1 MMDAVLGGTMGVLKQ
16 EVTTVTEM
24 IDKLK
29 GRALPE
35 NSLARNLGSETN
47 SKNESYGCRHCQEKF
62 STLLSL
68 QQHIVCDHTE
78 ELRTELNQYQS
89 KRQRP
94 MDDGS
99 AIHPKK
105 RKILEAVKASQECTQ
120 EGGKVKNL
128 ENGFRSNDDDDDD
141 DEDDRLVIST
151 SPPLPENNSND
162 SSTVDEFTSYT
173 HKKLKRKDYFET
185 KGEGKKEEANLRKE
199 YEKII
204 NRAKKEIDQENNE
217 IREKLKKSKLLY
229 ATSKFP
235 GHVQTDAPPEQ
246 INTTQP
252 GHMFGGTYN
261 MPPQENRVPYPPMPA
276 NPGSQQPMYPAIN
289 MNMYGN
295 FAMPMNF
302 PHHPMMFM
310 NPGMFMPPMTS
321 SQPTNYIPQASPI
334 PTSPLP
340 SKVASVSSPKM
351 SPIRNESPKPEK
363 PKPARPKP
371 NRRNQKAERKGSLSD
386 DKSQSDEKSEVVEIY
401 ECKVCSRKFSQVGN
415 FHNHMKLHN
424 EKSCSCGICKV
435 EFSDSYEL
443 QRHMRTTHTGSM
455 PYKCNE
461 CDREF
466 SQYNNL
472 RRHLRVHSGK
482 SYKCHI
488 CGRSFNEVFYLE
500 MHIGSHTGER
510 TYKCGVC
517 NLTFRDNAEL
527 QKHVKTHSADEL
539 HTCDVCGKSFSK
551 ACVLRQHKK
560 MHLGIRPYKCNIC
573 EKAFIHRHHLTIHMR
588 MHNTSKP
595 YTCKFCH
602 REFTQTSHLY
612 KHIEKQH
619 EEEIG
624 KAVDLKLKTG
634 KKGIPS
640 AAEIEELF
648 CKIQSPSNM
657 SSASVDSGNVD
668 NVGRPR
674 SDSNVSQADSAISLP
689 RSNVSQISVETPP
702 PHEYS
707 STPQYSPISSASSQC
722 DNEIRSHTPTN
733 EFLQMDTKSGSVPPM
748 ETPYDQSVKD
758 VKKDLLSHT
767 NTQEYSTGIPHQS
780 KNNMLITDQSQ
791 NVPKYDTDNIKSPCF
806 KTEKYDISLDNGRI
820 TDTDQVSQDSKM
832 CAKNS
837 SLKSASSPCSSLSS
851 DSAVAISDQASPPS
865 AILSPDQASPP
876 SAIIS
881 PDRIKEEKLEGKE
894 EKPKKRRRRRKKGE
908 MHSEIAPS
916 NNVQVPATENQISGM
931 PSMMPSNP
939 TDMQQMYL
947 LQMQHLQGM
956 HMALF
961 ANAMANQTYPNAPGA
976 KFNTPATTSNG
987 LPPSF
992 GYGGPMN
999 MFPQAT
1005 QPQVFSPQ
1013 VSQSGFRNPSMEANR
1028 PMDLSVEK

>member
-16 EVTTVTEM
+16 EVTMVTDM

-29 GRALPE
+29 GRTLPE
-35 NSLARNLGSETN
+35 NNLTRSLGNETN

-120 EGGKVKNL
+120 EGKESRVKNL
-128 ENGFRSNDDDDDD
+128 ENGFQSNDEDDD
-141 DEDDRLVIST
+141 DEEDEDRLVIST
-151 SPPLPENNSND
+151 SPPPPENTSND
-162 SSTVDEFTSYT
+162 SSTVEEFMSYR

-185 KGEGKKEEANLRKE
+185 KGEVKKEEEELEKE

-204 NRAKKEIDQENNE
+204 NRAKREIDQENHE

-229 ATSKFP
+229 TTSKFP
-235 GHVQTDAPPEQ
+235 GHVQTDTSPEQ
-246 INTTQP
+246 MNTIQP
-252 GHMFGGTYN
+252 GHMFGGAYN
-261 MPPQENRVPYPPMPA
+261 MSHQENRVPYPPVPA
-276 NPGSQQPMYPAIN
+276 NPGTQQSMYPAIN

-321 SQPTNYIPQASPI
+321 SQPTNYIPQANPI

-340 SKVASVSSPKM
+340 SKVDSVSSPKM
-351 SPIRNESPKPEK
+351 SPKRHESPKPEK
-363 PKPARPKP
+363 PKTARQSKP
-371 NRRNQKAERKGSLSD
+371 NRRNQKVERKGSLSD

-624 KAVDLKLKTG
+624 KAVDLKLKNG

-648 CKIQSPSNM
+648 CKIQSPSNL
-657 SSASVDSGNVD
+657 SSASVDSGNMD

-722 DNEIRSHTPTN
+722 DNEVRSHTPTN
-733 EFLQMDTKSGSVPPM
+733 EFLQVHSKSGSVQSM
-748 ETPYDQSVKD
+748 ETHYDDQSAKD
-758 VKKDLLSHT
+758 VNKDLMSHT
-767 NTQEYSTGIPHQS
+767 NTQEYSTGNPMQS
-780 KNNMLITDQSQ
+780 KNNMLITNESQ
-791 NVPKYDTDNIKSPCF
+791 NVPKYNPDNIKSTCF
-806 KTEKYDISLDNGRI
+806 KTEKFDISLDVGRI

-851 DSAVAISDQASPPS
+851 DSAVGISDQASPPS
-865 AILSPDQASPP
+865 AILSPD
-876 SAIIS
+876 
-881 PDRIKEEKLEGKE
+881 RIKDEKHEEKE
-894 EKPKKRRRRRKKGE
+894 EKPKKRRRRRKKVE
-908 MHSEIAPS
+908 M
-916 NNVQVPATENQISGM
+916 NNESVPINNGQAPATDNQISSM

-961 ANAMANQTYPNAPGA
+961 ANAMANQTYPNATGA
-976 KFNTPATTSNG
+976 KYNTPATTSNG
-987 LPPSF
+987 LPPTF
-992 GYGGPMN
+992 GYGNPMN
-999 MFPQAT
+999 MFPRAS
-1005 QPQVFSPQ
+1005 QPQVFPP
-1013 VSQSGFRNPSMEANR
+1013 VSQSGFLNPTIETNR